1 MDTREF
7 NRLMKYAHTN
17 DDEFGTLAQIYD
29 RVLPHP
35 FFDYKKIMFTKLRNF
50 DHNTWAVRENTD
62 RKVVWEDLEFII
74 PGRLPGEEFIWNT
87 VGNSPALKNDLLITS
102 SITLNDHLWPCEYV
116 FNSWHLVRTS
126 EVNSKVFVENK
137 IVRPYFADIL
147 LGNPKPHRLLFYNL
161 LKENNNLDNNIIN
174 LFGIYKTPFVDQGK
188 DFIDLYFTKGL
199 ELKEGIYNTA
209 SKTDMQGK
217 APSQYISKHINE
229 NSWISVVAE
238 TLDDNRIFF
247 PTEKTGKALISNKPF
262 IVLSGQHY
270 LKNLRSIG
278 FKTFHPVID
287 ESYDEIDDV
296 QERMKS
302 AFNSFLELQKQDPI
316 TVRQKLKEQLDHN
329 EKCIRDKEWL
339 TRGARTVLDKL
350 ATHVEPLYK

>member
-50 DHNTWAVRENTD
+50 DSNIWTVRENTD

-74 PGRLPGEEFIWNT
+74 PGEEFIWNA

-116 FNSWHLVRTS
+116 FNSWHLVKTS

-229 NSWISVVAE
+229 NSWISVVSE

>member
-50 DHNTWAVRENTD
+50 DSNIWTVRENTD

-74 PGRLPGEEFIWNT
+74 PGEKFGWNT
-87 VGNSPALKNDLLITS
+87 VGNSPALEKDLLVTS
-102 SITLNDHLWPCEYV
+102 SITDNDHLWPCEYV

-229 NSWISVVAE
+229 NSWISVVSE

-350 ATHVEPLYK
+350 ATHV